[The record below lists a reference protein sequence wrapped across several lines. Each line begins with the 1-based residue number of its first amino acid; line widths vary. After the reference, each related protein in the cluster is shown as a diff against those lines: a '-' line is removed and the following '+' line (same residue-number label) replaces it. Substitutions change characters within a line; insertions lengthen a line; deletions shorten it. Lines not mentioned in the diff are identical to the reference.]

1 MNKTKE
7 ITKRILSLLISAS
20 MCITMFLCNI
30 GVLGKGIVSAAE
42 THNVMLL
49 NAGQTIGA
57 MIKKFD
63 YECIKANGRGI
74 EKIERVYNDPISGK
88 TPHDVNSNNDD
99 LTLNEFVGIH
109 EGPERAIIVACDTS
123 SGENILQIYV
133 MPAGDDANDDTYC
146 MVFDTGTC
154 SQLFAGPTSTGIEDL
169 DKNLGLYGLTLEEG
183 LKDLESIELGT
194 VDLSAVKDT
203 SAMFKGA
210 KNLITITSNGKP
222 LFSKTSNPDIL
233 PILWMNDMFYGCENI
248 TELDLTS
255 IYTNDMK
262 NEKYLGGM
270 KHMFYDTPALSKI
283 KVSGDSTSNLGW
295 EFLSKT
301 DLNGNWYIAGKPSI
315 IVSASNLESTWGD
328 FFANKVCPDG
338 DVELIRTNDAITNL
352 CAKDYYEVSY
362 SPTANHAYSGF
373 NNIWKIDRKDNKFTA
388 YCINANWT
396 TSTEGVPAGVSS
408 GVPHGYYKRI
418 STAGLIE
425 DDKKLR
431 PSVNKYNETYPFE
444 IILKG
449 YVDSTTGL
457 LNVVSTDT
465 EHSNYYGSTE
475 PVAESDRILGA
486 ENLSQALETLL
497 YFASKDDNY
506 KNNYEKT
513 QKAVWYLT
521 NYYKIPGH
529 EDDFDANYFEEHEYT
544 YNNIKGKVSLDLFA
558 SKEYVQ
564 NLASLRYINIQK
576 VDEEGEALSGAKFRL
591 YKGSY
596 SSTDETANLFY
607 EWITDKNTPYSFT
620 LELGQTYVLHEVETP
635 YNHHPLSK
643 DVKIQVD
650 EVGKITVVD
659 DTSNET
665 EIETNESGQTLKVKN
680 KSMGKKVIIHKS
692 NITRTKEIPGA
703 SLKIVGKDATT
714 TIDPIEWTSTTEPY
728 KVVLKEGEYTLTE
741 DISPL
746 GYERKK
752 ESIDFEITKEASG
765 EYKILVGAT
774 DNTNGI
780 YLENDAQKFTIPIEK
795 RDLENNMLGGATLK
809 VQALSTI
816 EDFTPE
822 NNGNIITSNSA
833 ASEIDLIAGTYELE
847 EVTPPTGYDKADNI
861 KFKVV
866 PNETDRAKADIYIL
880 NEDNVIISDAVEK
893 VVMVDGLLTYDV
905 DVIKQAEG
913 TKEVLSGAKLKLQSN
928 GTAIDGTSLPEEGI
942 VIETTEEAYTVKD
955 LKPGQYTLK
964 EEIAPVGYK
973 IASDINFTLEG
984 DGKITIGTVS
994 SSDRKVIMKDA
1005 LEEYSIK
1012 INKVNIKGEQLAGAI
1027 LELSGTPH
1035 DEMIV
1040 PGFPLSFTTIED
1052 AYTYTF
1058 KPGKYK
1064 LAEKT
1069 APEGFEIAKEIS
1081 FEITKEGKVSVNGE
1095 EKDELTMVD
1104 ELIAWDVKF
1113 NKYDNSFT
1121 NLEGATLSVTGE
1133 AEDGSSTV
1141 ISWKTEKK
1149 AHKEKLKAG
1158 TYVLSESTAPLGY
1171 KIANN
1176 ITFKVTKTGNV
1187 EIDDTVQSSATVN
1200 MIDEKMSQYTVA
1212 ISKTTKDGDPLP
1224 DASLTISG
1232 KTSSGSELEPI
1243 AFASTS
1249 GAYNVLLYPGQYTL
1263 TETKAPN
1270 GYKIANPINFKVA
1283 DNGSITVDGNGVSTV
1298 TMIDEKESSETTGTN
1313 ASATALPNQIK
1324 IIKQNIAGQM
1334 IGGASLQIC
1343 SLNNGYATTGS
1354 ATQYNIDNN
1363 GNVTNT
1369 TATPQAEVKGGT
1381 PATNNTEQVATADY
1395 GTPVATWLTA
1405 ENTPYVTTLS
1415 PGNYVLHEAL
1425 PPTGY
1430 SLAQD
1435 IPFSVNANGKVVY
1448 NGTEIAN
1455 NTIVMI
1461 DGIVAGQKIDYI
1473 KTGYDP
1479 LWFKLLTGFL
1489 SLASLFVFI
1498 WNLKMLIVK
1507 HK

>member
-30 GVLGKGIVSAAE
+30 GVLGKGIVSATT
-42 THNVMLL
+42 THNVKLL

-57 MIKKFD
+57 LIKKFD

-74 EKIERVYNDPISGK
+74 EKIERVYNDPTSGK
-88 TPHDVNSNNDD
+88 TPLYTSDTD
-99 LTLNEFVGIH
+99 LNLNKFAGIH
-109 EGPERAIIVACDTS
+109 AEDERAIFVACDIS

-133 MPAGDDANDDTYC
+133 MPDSADANDDTYC
-146 MVFDTGTC
+146 IVFDTGTC
-154 SQLFAGPTSTGIEDL
+154 SQLFAGPTSTGNEGL

-183 LKDLESIELGT
+183 LKDLKSIELGT
-194 VDLSAVKDT
+194 VNLSAVKDT

-210 KNLITITSNGKP
+210 KNLTTITSNGKP

-255 IYTNDMK
+255 IYTNAMK
-262 NEKYLGGM
+262 NGKYLGGM
-270 KHMFYDTPALSKI
+270 KHMFYNTLALSKI

-301 DLNGNWYIAGKPSI
+301 DLEGNWYLDGIPAT
-315 IVSASNLESTWGD
+315 IVSASTLESTWGE
-328 FFANKVCPDG
+328 FFTNGVCPAG
-338 DVELIRTNDAITNL
+338 DVELIKTNDPITNA
-352 CAKDYYEVSY
+352 CTKDLYEVSY
-362 SPTANHAYSGF
+362 SPTANHTYSGF
-373 NNIWKIDRKDNKFTA
+373 NNIWKIDRKDDKFTA

-408 GVPHGYYKRI
+408 GVPHGYYERI
-418 STAGLIE
+418 STAGLLDE
-425 DDKKLR
+425 NAKKLR

-465 EHSNYYGSTE
+465 EHSNYYGAG
-475 PVAESDRILGA
+475 PVAESDKILGA

-506 KNNYEKT
+506 KNDYEKI

-529 EDDFDANYFEEHEYT
+529 ENDFDANYFEEHGYT
-544 YNNIKGKVSLDLFA
+544 YDNIKGKVSLDLFA

-576 VDEEGEALSGAKFRL
+576 VDEDGEALSGAKFRL

-620 LELGQTYVLHEVETP
+620 LELGQTYILHEVETP

-665 EIETNESGQTLKVKN
+665 EITETVSGQTLKVKN
-680 KSMGKKVIIHKS
+680 KSMGKKVVIHKS

-703 SLKIVGKDATT
+703 SLKIVGRDATT
-714 TIDPIEWTSTTEPY
+714 ITPIEWTSTTEPY
-728 KVVLKEGEYTLTE
+728 KVVLEEGKYTLTE

-746 GYERKK
+746 GYEREK
-752 ESIDFEITKEASG
+752 ESIDFEITKETGG
-765 EYKILVGAT
+765 EYKILVGAIDT
-774 DNTNGI
+774 DEI

-816 EDFTPE
+816 EDFTPA

-833 ASEIDLIAGTYELE
+833 ASEIDLIAGKYELE

-861 KFKVV
+861 KFEVA

-880 NEDNVIISDAVEK
+880 NKDNVRISDAVEK

-942 VIETTEEAYTVKD
+942 IIETTEEAYTVKD

-964 EEIAPVGYK
+964 EEIAPIGYK

-1027 LELSGTPH
+1027 LELSGIPH

-1040 PGFPLSFTTIED
+1040 PGFPLSFTTTED

-1081 FEITKEGKVSVNGE
+1081 FEITKEGKVSINGE

-1232 KTSSGSELEPI
+1232 KTSSGSELDPI

-1283 DNGSITVDGNGVSTV
+1283 DNGSITVNGNGVSTV
-1298 TMIDEKESSETTGTN
+1298 TMIDEIESSETTGTN

-1498 WNLKMLIVK
+1498 WNLKKLIVK

>member
-30 GVLGKGIVSAAE
+30 GVLGKGIVSAAT
-42 THNVMLL
+42 THNVKLL

-74 EKIERVYNDPISGK
+74 EKIERVYNDPTSDK
-88 TPHDVNSNNDD
+88 TPLYTSDTD
-99 LTLNEFVGIH
+99 LNLNKFVGIH
-109 EGPERAIIVACDTS
+109 ARDERAIFVACDIS

-133 MPAGDDANDDTYC
+133 KPDSADANDDTYC
-146 MVFDTGTC
+146 IVFDTGTC

-169 DKNLGLYGLTLEEG
+169 DKNLGLDVLTLEEG
-183 LKDLESIELGT
+183 LKNLKSIELGT
-194 VDLSAVKDT
+194 VNLSAVKDT

-255 IYTNDMK
+255 IYTNGMK

-270 KHMFYDTPALSKI
+270 KHMFYDTKALSKI
-283 KVSGDSTSNLGW
+283 KVSGDSSYNLGW

-301 DLNGNWYIAGKPSI
+301 DLEGNWYLDGISATK
-315 IVSASNLESTWGD
+315 VSASTLESTWGD
-328 FFANKVCPDG
+328 FFTNGVCPAG
-338 DVELIRTNDAITNL
+338 DVELIKTNDPITNL
-352 CAKDYYEVSY
+352 CTEDYYEVSY
-362 SPTANHAYSGF
+362 SPTANHTYSGF
-373 NNIWKIDRKDNKFTA
+373 NNIWKIDRKDDKFTA

-396 TSTEGVPAGVSS
+396 TSTEGIPAGVSS
-408 GVPHGYYKRI
+408 GVPHGYYERI
-418 STAGLIE
+418 STAGLLDE
-425 DDKKLR
+425 NAKKLR

-465 EHSNYYGSTE
+465 EHSNYYGSAS
-475 PVAESDRILGA
+475 VAESDRILGA

-506 KNNYEKT
+506 KNDYEKT

-529 EDDFDANYFEEHEYT
+529 ENDFDANYFEEHGYT
-544 YNNIKGKVSLDLFA
+544 YDNIKGKVSLDLFA

-576 VDEEGEALSGAKFRL
+576 VDEDGDALSGAKFRL

-596 SSTDETANLFY
+596 NPTDETQNLFY
-607 EWITDKNTPYSFT
+607 EWTTEKSTPYSFT

-665 EIETNESGQTLKVKN
+665 EITETVSGQTLKVKN
-680 KSMGKKVIIHKS
+680 KSMGKKVVIHKN

-703 SLKIVGKDATT
+703 SLKIVGRDTT

-728 KVVLKEGEYTLTE
+728 KVVLEEGKYTLTE

-752 ESIDFEITKEASG
+752 ESIDFEITKETGG
-765 EYKILVGAT
+765 EYKILVGAIDT
-774 DNTNGI
+774 DEI

-816 EDFTPE
+816 EDFTPA
-822 NNGNIITSNSA
+822 NDGNIITSNSA
-833 ASEIDLIAGTYELE
+833 ASEIDLIKGIYELE
-847 EVTPPTGYDKADNI
+847 EVIPPTGYDKADNI
-861 KFKVV
+861 KFEVV

-880 NEDNVIISDAVEK
+880 NEDNVRISDAVEK

-1012 INKVNIKGEQLAGAI
+1012 INKVNIKGEQLAGAV

-1040 PGFPLSFTTIED
+1040 PGFPLSFTTTED

-1298 TMIDEKESSETTGTN
+1298 TMIDEKESSEITGTN

>member
-30 GVLGKGIVSAAE
+30 GVLGKGIVSAAT
-42 THNVMLL
+42 THNVKLL

-74 EKIERVYNDPISGK
+74 EKIERVYNDPTSDK
-88 TPHDVNSNNDD
+88 TPLYTSDTD
-99 LTLNEFVGIH
+99 LNLNKFVGIH
-109 EGPERAIIVACDTS
+109 ARDERAIFVACDIS

-133 MPAGDDANDDTYC
+133 KPDSADANDDTYC
-146 MVFDTGTC
+146 IVFDTGTC

-169 DKNLGLYGLTLEEG
+169 DKNLGLDVLALEEG
-183 LKDLESIELGT
+183 LKNLESIELGT
-194 VDLSAVKDT
+194 VNLSAVKDT

-255 IYTNDMK
+255 IYTNGMK

-270 KHMFYDTPALSKI
+270 KHMFYNTPALSKI

-301 DLNGNWYIAGKPSI
+301 DLKGNWYLDGEPSVR
-315 IVSASNLESTWGD
+315 VSASNLESTWGN
-328 FFANKVCPDG
+328 FFTNGVCPAG
-338 DVELIRTNDAITNL
+338 DVELIKTNDPITNL
-352 CAKDYYEVSY
+352 CTKDYYEVFY
-362 SPTANHAYSGF
+362 SPTANHTYSGF
-373 NNIWKIDRKDNKFTA
+373 NNIWKIDRKDDKFTA

-396 TSTEGVPAGVSS
+396 TSTERVPAGVSS
-408 GVPHGYYKRI
+408 GVPHGYYERI
-418 STAGLIE
+418 STAGLLDE
-425 DDKKLR
+425 NAKKLR

-465 EHSNYYGSTE
+465 EHSNYYGSAS
-475 PVAESDRILGA
+475 VAESDRILGA

-506 KNNYEKT
+506 KNDYEKT

-529 EDDFDANYFEEHEYT
+529 EDDFDEDYFEERGYT

-576 VDEEGEALSGAKFRL
+576 VDEDGDALSGAKFRL

-596 SSTDETANLFY
+596 NPTDETQNLFY

-635 YNHHPLSK
+635 YNHHPLNK

-665 EIETNESGQTLKVKN
+665 EITETVSGQTLKVKN
-680 KSMGKKVIIHKS
+680 KSMGKKVVIHKS

-703 SLKIVGKDATT
+703 SLKIVGRDTT

-728 KVVLKEGEYTLTE
+728 NVVLEEGKYTLTE

-746 GYERKK
+746 GYEREK
-752 ESIDFEITKEASG
+752 ESIDFEITKETSG

-816 EDFTPE
+816 EDFTPA

-833 ASEIDLIAGTYELE
+833 ASEIDLIAGKYELE

-861 KFKVV
+861 KFEVV

-880 NEDNVIISDAVEK
+880 NKDNVRISDAVEK

-942 VIETTEEAYTVKD
+942 IIETTEEAYTVKD

-1040 PGFPLSFTTIED
+1040 PGFPLSFTTTED

-1133 AEDGSSTV
+1133 SEDGSSTV